1 VNGRRRK
8 SSSSAFSTGPG
19 GLSERLDERLYERA
33 IQRLARR
40 ERSLS
45 EMRDFLEGLVERDG
59 GQVATEV
66 DASGASANDSG
77 TSAAELIEQV
87 LQKLV
92 ALRYLDE
99 ERMAAAIIRDQR
111 LQSRGPRS
119 AWMKLRQR
127 GVSGWS
133 LERVEAAWRSAEE
146 SFFSAPRDEKASA
159 EASAESSEPADAA
172 DSRAAGLEAEVET
185 ARRWVRRRYRG
196 LGGSAGDESPGGQ
209 SDRSARDELYREKQR
224 ALGALL
230 RRGYSMAVARKAI
243 DG

>member
-1 VNGRRRK
+1 MNGRRRE
-8 SSSSAFSTGPG
+8 SSSSAFSTDPG
-19 GLSERLDERLYERA
+19 GLSGRLDERLYERA

-59 GQVATEV
+59 GRAASEA
-66 DASGASANDSG
+66 DALETSADAAG
-77 TSAAELIEQV
+77 TGAAELIEQV

-146 SFFSAPRDEKASA
+146 SFFSAPRDEKAS
-159 EASAESSEPADAA
+159 EEGSDPADSA
-172 DSRAAGLEAEVET
+172 DSRAAGFEAEVET

-196 LGGSAGDESPGGQ
+196 LGGSAGDESPGPTGET
-209 SDRSARDELYREKQR
+209 DRSARDELYREKQR